1 MRGARHPR
9 PTRLAI
15 AGVVAVAAVSMAPAA
30 LAAGPIARAPGTAAP
45 ERIVSMNLCADELL
59 LRLADPDQIAAV
71 TYLARDPRQST
82 VASLAAGV
90 PVNRAQAEE
99 IVRLDPDLVIA
110 GRYTTRAT
118 VDMLRRVGAPIME
131 LDVPA
136 TLPGVEEQILGVGR
150 AVGQPARAEAMV
162 ARIRTAFNGAPRVPS
177 PDAPTAL
184 VVAPNGFTVG
194 PGSLVD
200 ALVTAAG
207 LRNLGAEARFARQ
220 RRISLEGIVRLA
232 PDVLIIDADETS
244 PARAYEMLHH
254 PAIARIP
261 SRPVVVRISPRL
273 WTCAGP
279 QIVEALD
286 TLRHAA
292 RAAGERRT
300 P

>member
-9 PTRLAI
+9 PARF
-15 AGVVAVAAVSMAPAA
+15 AAVGVLAAAALSMASAAPAA
-30 LAAGPIARAPGTAAP
+30 GPVGRAPGTTAP
-45 ERIVSMNLCADELL
+45 GRIVSMNLCADELL
-59 LRLADPDQIAAV
+59 LRLADPGQIAAV

-82 VASLAAGV
+82 VATLARDV

-118 VDMLRRVGAPIME
+118 VDMLRRVGAPIVE

-136 TLPGVEEQILGVGR
+136 TLSDVEDQILGLGQ
-150 AVGQPARAEAMV
+150 AVGQPARAGEMV
-162 ARIRTAFNGAPRVPS
+162 ARIRSAFDGTPRVPG
-177 PDAPTAL
+177 PEAPTAL
-184 VVAPNGFTVG
+184 MVAPNGFTVG
-194 PGSLVD
+194 SGSLVD
-200 ALVTAAG
+200 TLITAAG
-207 LRNLGAEARFARQ
+207 LRNLGAEARFAHQ

-254 PAIARIP
+254 PVIAAIP
-261 SRPVVVRISPRL
+261 SRPEVVRISPRL

-279 QIVEALD
+279 QIVEALE
-286 TLRHAA
+286 TLRASGRAA
-292 RAAGERRT
+292 RGRT